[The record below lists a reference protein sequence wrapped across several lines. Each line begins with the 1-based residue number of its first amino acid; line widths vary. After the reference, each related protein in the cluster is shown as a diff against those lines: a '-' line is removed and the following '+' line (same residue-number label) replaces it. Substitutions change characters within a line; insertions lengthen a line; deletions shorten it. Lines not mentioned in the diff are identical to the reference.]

1 MEARQS
7 RRVALT
13 ATLVKEQLPFARIP
27 VIAGGRIVKFAPNA
41 ARKRDVVFDE

>member
-1 MEARQS
+1 MESRQP

-27 VIAGGRIVKFAPNA
+27 VIGATGKIAKFAPNA
-41 ARKRDVVFDE
+41 EQKAM